1 MRHRWKEQIRSEID
15 IIAPLTR
22 HDDRSLDPRR
32 LSDLDKSHQMHAL
45 GVGLFE
51 QRFDPALIIADMT
64 DQLKG
69 LEKPAH
75 HSGNSRIRLQ
85 TTAQW
90 L

>member
-1 MRHRWKEQIRSEID
+1 
-15 IIAPLTR
+15 
-22 HDDRSLDPRR
+22 
-32 LSDLDKSHQMHAL
+32 
-45 GVGLFE
+45 
-51 QRFDPALIIADMT
+51 MT